1 MPEEVVLH
9 VGGVDRGG
17 RRTINEEETS
27 DRPQRDIAAEVTG
40 QRHDPAATREIA
52 DKTIAVGRGEETRRF
67 APERLGN
74 EKIPQ
79 CRMLT
84 VPRPAV
90 GLEAEIAGSDADPSR
105 HGLAN
110 VCWIIRWPD
119 RDARD
124 EGYRAFV
131 RDPGWQEIWSRHP
144 NPDAYLE
151 INVRFMRA
159 ATDLSA

>member
-1 MPEEVVLH
+1 MNEGMNEGIVEIRDYTIDPKDFPAYRRWATEHAAPWLKANLDVIDFW
-9 VGGVDRGG
+9 VD
-17 RRTINEEETS
+17 
-27 DRPQRDIAAEVTG
+27 
-40 QRHDPAATREIA
+40 
-52 DKTIAVGRGEETRRF
+52 
-67 APERLGN
+67 
-74 EKIPQ
+74 
-79 CRMLT
+79 
-84 VPRPAV
+84 V